1 MDGIL
6 NINKPA
12 GMTSHDVVARLR
24 RLLSE
29 KKVGHTG
36 TLDPDATGVLPV
48 CLGKA
53 TKIIQFI
60 QDDEKGYEGAITL
73 GITTDTLDASGNV
86 VDVSDSAHVKQ
97 DDVKRVMGE
106 FVGEIDQIPPMVSA
120 IKIQG
125 ERLYKLARQG
135 KTVDR
140 EPRRVHIY
148 ALELLDFR
156 RMTRDVELPNIES
169 RLSCIELDFRVRCS
183 RGTYVRSLAADI
195 GAVLGCGAHLSR
207 LIRTKSGIFEL
218 EDSIGLAEVQAEPER
233 ASQMLRS
240 MDDVLSDIPMIV
252 ITESARGRFLN
263 GVPVSRSE
271 IVGYEGEFLVDDI
284 IRVRDEEGTLLGLVR
299 ATRAYNQDGD
309 PETAI
314 CKVVRVLETI

>member
-24 RLLSE
+24 RLLGE

-53 TKIIQFI
+53 TKIIQFL
-60 QDDEKGYEGAITL
+60 QDDEKGYEGTITL

-86 VDVSDSAHVKQ
+86 VDVSDSAHVKR

-106 FVGEIDQIPPMVSA
+106 FVGEIDQVPPMVSA
-120 IKIQG
+120 IKVQG
-125 ERLYKLARQG
+125 KRLYKLARQG

-140 EPRRVHIY
+140 APRRIQIY
-148 ALELLDFR
+148 DLKLLDFR
-156 RMTRDVELPNIES
+156 TTTRDVELPNTES
-169 RLSCIELDFRVRCS
+169 RISCVELDFRVRCS
-183 RGTYVRSLAADI
+183 KGTYVRSLAADV
-195 GAVLGCGAHLSR
+195 GAALGCGAHLSR

-218 EDSIGLAEVQAEPER
+218 KDSIKLEEVQAEPER
-233 ASQMLRS
+233 ASEMLRS

-252 ITESARGRFLN
+252 ITDSARGRFLN

-271 IVGYEGEFLVDDI
+271 IVGYEGEFRVDDI
-284 IRVRDEEGTLLGLVR
+284 IRVRDEAGTLLGLVR
-299 ATRAYNQDGD
+299 ATRAYDQDGD
-309 PETAI
+309 PGTAI
-314 CKVVRVLETI
+314 CKVVRVLRTT